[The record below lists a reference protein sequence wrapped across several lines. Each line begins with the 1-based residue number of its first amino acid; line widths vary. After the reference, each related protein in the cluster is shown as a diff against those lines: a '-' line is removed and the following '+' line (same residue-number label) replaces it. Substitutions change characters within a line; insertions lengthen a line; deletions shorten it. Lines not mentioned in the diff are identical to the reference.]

1 MSKENEVPSAE
12 DLKKADSI
20 IQIEWAGECERTGAT
35 TFSNHSLTFLR
46 GCIANA
52 LSALRASWK
61 REKGELLEL
70 VAATN
75 CDGGHYHAKNGT
87 KEAVALGLKNYY
99 GLIERLDAVSFE
111 KLNLEAEKKE
121 LNAQGAYFA
130 NMVANLEA
138 EKQALEAEKKG
149 LEERE
154 HIAGCYE
161 VYGDCTCKDLHDRVV
176 EEMKQESLRH
186 LKYLS
191 DANIENANLKAEN
204 ESLKEGSN
212 SIMCVYCGFKAKK
225 DANVMADHIV
235 FECEKRPESIV
246 NLEKVLKDCE
256 GFEKTIQELELAN
269 QLAETKIDTL
279 TCALAEAHGA
289 LKPIADL
296 NTSLEQDYVMGM
308 AGVPDCDIISA
319 REAIANKDGQRAS
332 EEMKG
337 LREEVNEA
345 RSILNLLGFHDWP
358 KQKEID
364 AYLEEMKG
372 LRKVVEALKQIA
384 DFHVEE
390 DHDLPEEEMRDIAKE
405 ALEAY
410 ESRGKV

>member
-1 MSKENEVPSAE
+1 MKSDNEVPSAE
-12 DLKKADSI
+12 DLKMVRDCLRTSNFKDDDYDEADRESAI
-20 IQIEWAGECERTGAT
+20 LKVSA
-35 TFSNHSLTFLR
+35 L
-46 GCIANA
+46 
-52 LSALRASWK
+52 LSALRASWEK
-61 REKGELLEL
+61 EKGELLEL

-337 LREEVNEA
+337 LR
-345 RSILNLLGFHDWP
+345 
-358 KQKEID
+358 
-364 AYLEEMKG
+364 
-372 LRKVVEALKQIA
+372 KVVEALKQIA

>member
-1 MSKENEVPSAE
+1 MSEENEVPSDE
-12 DLKKADSI
+12 DLKMVRDCLRTSNFKDDDYDEADRESAI
-20 IQIEWAGECERTGAT
+20 LKVSA
-35 TFSNHSLTFLR
+35 L
-46 GCIANA
+46 
-52 LSALRASWK
+52 LSALRASWEK
-61 REKGELLEL
+61 EKGELQAQIEKGFS
-70 VAATN
+70 
-75 CDGGHYHAKNGT
+75 CPRCEFYQ
-87 KEAVALGLKNYY
+87 KESECLK
-99 GLIERLDAVSFE
+99 RVF
-111 KLNLEAEKKE
+111 
-121 LNAQGAYFA
+121 
-130 NMVANLEA
+130 EA

-337 LREEVNEA
+337 LR
-345 RSILNLLGFHDWP
+345 
-358 KQKEID
+358 
-364 AYLEEMKG
+364 
-372 LRKVVEALKQIA
+372 KVVEALKQIA